1 MKSIREMASYVTDK
15 RPSELRKLQSSG
27 VAVIGYPP
35 GGYLPEELIYAAG
48 AIPICMFRGGDPEA
62 VAASGVYI
70 PRFIDTFC
78 RSQIGYWDLGE
89 DPYYKLV
96 DLIIFP
102 ITDNNE
108 RVIADCWDF
117 YTELKV
123 FRFGVPHNNLEK
135 AAFDY
140 YLGGLRLVRQ
150 KLEEVTGNKITDDRL
165 REACHLYNRIRK
177 ALREIS
183 LLRKN
188 DSLPISGKDFLMLN
202 HVSYMMDP
210 ELFAA
215 EVERIAKELK
225 QKEGVKKTPRLLF
238 TAGTMAF
245 GDYKVFNLI
254 EETDADI
261 VIEEIPEGM
270 RPYWEDVGLEG
281 DPMVSL
287 AETYLMKRVVPAYF
301 RPSLSRLDFIEN
313 LAKDFRVEG
322 IIWYQLMYRESYDM
336 QSFYFAKRVKDRL
349 GIPILKLQSD
359 YDTFE
364 TGQFRTRIHTFI
376 EIAHK

>member
-1 MKSIREMASYVTDK
+1 
-15 RPSELRKLQSSG
+15 
-27 VAVIGYPP
+27 
-35 GGYLPEELIYAAG
+35 
-48 AIPICMFRGGDPEA
+48 MFRGGDPEA
-62 VAASGVYI
+62 VAASSVYI

-96 DLIIFP
+96 DLVIFP

-123 FRFGVPHNNLEK
+123 FRFGVPHNNVEK

-140 YLGGLRLVRQ
+140 YLEGLKLVRQ

-165 REACHLYNRIRK
+165 REACHLYNRTRK

-188 DSLPISGKDFLMLN
+188 DLLPISSKDFLMLN
-202 HVSYMMDP
+202 HVSYLMGADS
-210 ELFAA
+210 FVV
-215 EVERIAKELK
+215 EVERIAEELK
-225 QKEGVKKTPRLLF
+225 QKEGGEKTPRLLL

-245 GDYKVFNLI
+245 GDYKLHNLL
-254 EETDADI
+254 EETNADI

-270 RPYWEDVGLEG
+270 RPYWEDVRLDG
-281 DPMVSL
+281 DPMVAL
-287 AETYLMKRVVPAYF
+287 ADTYLVKRVVPAYF

-313 LAKDFRVEG
+313 LAKDFKVEG

-336 QSFYFAKRVKDRL
+336 QSFYFAKRVKDHL

-376 EIAHK
+376 EIARK